1 MRERGPRGA
10 RIEFL
15 GPRWDTPK
23 FFTRS
28 FGAHQT
34 TKSGDHG
41 RLPSGSG
48 QKEWPG
54 AHRRVKAWSLGVVLR
69 VCHGAQADHP
79 RGVFISD
86 QRPPTGHQ
94 LQRACA
100 TTLHLATMCA
110 RHQLTTRGR
119 SPLLQAVPV
128 ASAGSPS
135 RQRRCWAQPSRAN
148 VRLVQICRLI
158 NEITQAPSA

>member
-110 RHQLTTRGR
+110 PAHNAWSFTFAAGG
-119 SPLLQAVPV
+119 SCSFSWFSKQAATVLG
-128 ASAGSPS
+128 AAIA
-135 RQRRCWAQPSRAN
+135 R
-148 VRLVQICRLI
+148 
-158 NEITQAPSA
+158 